1 MDINEAVKEFV
12 QAHKPSRIDVD
23 HITTEFGSI
32 EGYLDAE
39 GESTGDCGGRY
50 VEVDSFD
57 AKSGNPVEINWY
69 EESWQIG
76 YYEKCLLDRTSVN
89 DHEPIL
95 VFERDFNTAIEF
107 ALEKLAEHDVYDLS
121 IFRFADGAPMEQI
134 NMDDYSTLNPEEDTL

>member
-1 MDINEAVKEFV
+1 MSIKQAAKEFV

-32 EGYLDAE
+32 EGYLDSE
-39 GESTGDCGGRY
+39 GASTGDCGGRY
-50 VEVDSFD
+50 VEIVGFD
-57 AKSGNPVEINWY
+57 AKSGNPIIIDWY

-89 DHEPIL
+89 DHAPIL

-121 IFRFADGAPMEQI
+121 IFRFADGAPMEKI
-134 NMDDYSTLNPEEDTL
+134 NMDDYSTNESEAEL